1 MTEAPRTLLDRVF
14 NRLLEAHGPQGWW
27 PAETPFEVIVGAI
40 LTQNAAWRNV
50 RKCIENLKGAGLL
63 ELEAMSSA
71 EAEDLAPLIRP
82 SVYYNRKAVKL
93 KAFCEHIRTR
103 WEGDLSLF
111 LSQEMEDL
119 RKELLGISG
128 IGRETADSIILY
140 AAFQPSFVV
149 DAYTHR
155 ILSRH
160 GWAAEDSGYDE
171 LRDYFMDRLE
181 PDVPFY
187 QEFHALLDRT
197 GHLYCKRVPLCD
209 ACPLNGFD
217 GK

>member
-1 MTEAPRTLLDRVF
+1 MTPAPRTLLDQIF
-14 NRLLEAHGPQGWW
+14 NRLLDAYGPQHWW
-27 PAETPFEVIVGAI
+27 PAGTPFEVVVGAI
-40 LTQNAAWRNV
+40 LTQNVSWKNV
-50 RKCIENLKGAGLL
+50 KRCIENLKGAGLL
-63 ELEAMSSA
+63 EMEAMSAAAA
-71 EAEDLAPLIRP
+71 EELAILIRP
-82 SVYYNRKAVKL
+82 SVCYNRKAVKL
-93 KAFCEHIRTR
+93 KAFCDYIHNR
-103 WEGDLSLF
+103 WKGNLGRF
-111 LSQEMEDL
+111 LSQEMENL
-119 RKELLGISG
+119 REELLNISG

-149 DAYTHR
+149 DTYTHR

-171 LRDYFMDRLE
+171 LRNYFMDRLE

-197 GHLYCKRVPLCD
+197 GHLYCKRTPLCE